1 VSALA
6 SGAVHHLWRQMDED
20 ERQRK
25 WRLYGWFSGLMLCG
39 SCVGAV
45 SWATRMMGL
54 VNAMIGN
61 HQEPNITKA
70 EVYSTFALTFSWRAA
85 FSVFYPIEFLCLSA
99 AELMVLDRMSNFAA
113 PYECDRRK
121 RWVAGGRI
129 VMAVVLL
136 GNAVGL
142 AANIAAAVQF
152 QNGVI
157 AFSTASEF
165 SSANNT
171 KNADTYVSTGLAHI
185 QLALSIGSVQ
195 SFCEVAVLL
204 LIVAAFVVVGVLC
217 ARRIVSVFFLVSAAS
232 AAAAAG
238 RALRL
243 KIVGTTGF
251 VFVAFLLR
259 SVVSTMLAVA
269 YQLSD
274 SAKDC
279 PNGVTDLCDASC
291 FNVYTHMARWMA
303 YTPEFQLTV
312 ILISSPLA
320 LLVALWGMTSSNRHS
335 EVKKSSRQETSSII
349 RSSQRATSSAP

>member
-1 VSALA
+1 
-6 SGAVHHLWRQMDED
+6 MDED

-25 WRLYGWFSGLMLCG
+25 WRLYGWFSGLTLCG

-45 SWATRMMGL
+45 SWATRMMNL
-54 VNAMIGN
+54 VHGILGN
-61 HQEPNITKA
+61 HRQSNTTLA
-70 EVYSTFALTFSWRAA
+70 QVFSRFALSFSWRAA
-85 FSVFYPIEFLCLSA
+85 FSVFYAIEFLCLSA
-99 AELMVLDRMSNFAA
+99 AQLMVLDRMSDFVARA
-113 PYECDRRK
+113 GDRRK
-121 RWVAGGRI
+121 RWIVGGRI

-136 GNAVGL
+136 GNAAGL

-157 AFSTASEF
+157 AYSTASEF

-171 KNADTYVSTGLAHI
+171 EDARTYASSAQAHM
-185 QLALSIGSVQ
+185 QLAFSIGSVQ

-204 LIVAAFVVVGVLC
+204 LIVAAFGVVGVLC
-217 ARRIVSVFFLVSAAS
+217 ARRIMSALFGVSAAS

-238 RALRL
+238 KVLRL
-243 KIVGTTGF
+243 KIAGTTGF

-274 SAKDC
+274 SAKRC
-279 PNGVTDLCDASC
+279 PGVTSICDESC
-291 FNVYTHMARWMA
+291 HNVYSHIVRWTA
-303 YTPEFQLTV
+303 YTPEFQLTI

-320 LLVALWGMTSSNRHS
+320 LLVALWGMTKQHS
-335 EVKKSSRQETSSII
+335 EVNKSSHQETSSII
-349 RSSQRATSSAP
+349 RSSHSVPLSAP

>member
-1 VSALA
+1 
-6 SGAVHHLWRQMDED
+6 MDED

-25 WRLYGWFSGLMLCG
+25 WRLYGWFSGLTLCG

-45 SWATRMMGL
+45 SWATRMMNL
-54 VNAMIGN
+54 VHGILGN
-61 HQEPNITKA
+61 HRQSNTTLA
-70 EVYSTFALTFSWRAA
+70 QVFSRFALSFSWRAA
-85 FSVFYPIEFLCLSA
+85 FSVFYAIEFLCLSA
-99 AELMVLDRMSNFAA
+99 AQLMVLDRMSDFVARA
-113 PYECDRRK
+113 GDRRK
-121 RWVAGGRI
+121 RWIVGGRI

-136 GNAVGL
+136 GNAAGL